1 MMLMMKKMTMCAL
14 MTTCVLL
21 AVSGPVRAAEDM
33 FDESRWQLRLRA
45 VGVIPDDSSHVNIGG
60 EADVGDAVVPEFDIT
75 YFFTDNIAAELILA
89 TAEHQLD
96 YTGGINLG
104 DTMILP
110 PTLTLQYHFTPDR
123 TFSPYVGAGVNYSM
137 FYGEKSGT
145 GFTDLNVDGGFGAAA
160 QVGFDY
166 WLDDHWG
173 LNFDAKKIWLDVD
186 ATLNNGTIRA
196 DVDLDPWVVG
206 GGISYRF

>member
-1 MMLMMKKMTMCAL
+1 MMTKKMTTGLLL
-14 MTTCVLL
+14 MTCAML
-21 AVSGPVRAAEDM
+21 AVYAPARAAEDV

-45 VGVIPDDSSHVNIGG
+45 VGVIPDDSSTVNIGG
-60 EADVGDAVVPEFDIT
+60 DADVGDAVVPEFDIT

-96 YTGGINLG
+96 YTGGVNLG

-110 PTLTLQYHFTPDR
+110 PTLTLQYHFTPDQA
-123 TFSPYVGAGVNYSM
+123 FSPYVGAGVNYSM
-137 FYGEKSGT
+137 FYGEDAGT
-145 GFTDLNVDGGFGAAA
+145 GFTDLDVDGGVGVAA

-166 WLDDHWG
+166 WLNDNWG

-196 DVDLDPWVVG
+196 DVELDPWVVG